1 MFGIFHACHY
11 LYCMICIL
19 SREKDPFFNL
29 AAEEYLL
36 KNYADDIFMVWE
48 SRNAVV
54 VGKHQNALAEINYR
68 FVMENAIPVAR
79 RLSGGGTVFHG
90 PGNVNFT
97 FIRNGEPGKLV
108 DFQRFIAPVAGFL
121 HSLGIDAQVGS
132 QHEILAAGKK
142 ISGNAEHVFK
152 SRILHHGTLL
162 YNADLAMLK
171 ESIKT
176 VPGKYKDR
184 AVQSNRSSVV
194 NIADLLAHSMTE
206 TEFSETLFEYT
217 RQQFTG
223 RLHTFTANEAA
234 SIGTLKDNRYN
245 TWDWVYGWS
254 PDYEFHQA
262 TTAGTIPIEIFL
274 TVHRGRVIQCRLQ
287 SPDLPEAFMEGV
299 ASATNGCAHEFS
311 QVLEIITL
319 AKLDKL
325 AAADRQELAWAFF

>member
-1 MFGIFHACHY
+1 
-11 LYCMICIL
+11 MICII

-36 KNYADDIFMVWE
+36 KNYADDIFMLWE
-48 SRNAVV
+48 SSNAVV

-68 FVMENAIPVAR
+68 FVTEHAVPVAR

-108 DFQRFIAPVAGFL
+108 DFQRFIAPVTGFL

-132 QHEILAAGKK
+132 KHEILAAGKK

-152 SRILHHGTLL
+152 SRVLHHGTLL
-162 YNADLAMLK
+162 YNADLSMLR

-176 VPGKYKDR
+176 IPGKYKDR

-194 NIADLLAHSMTE
+194 NIENLLAHPMTK
-206 TEFSETLFEYT
+206 TEFSEALFEYT
-217 RQQFTG
+217 RQQFNG
-223 RLHTFTANEAA
+223 SLHTFTASEAT
-234 SIGTLKDNRYN
+234 SIGTLKVNRYN

-254 PDYEFHQA
+254 PDYEYQQT
-262 TTAGTIPIEIFL
+262 TTAGKIPVAIFL
-274 TVHRGRVIQCRLQ
+274 AVHRGRVSQCRLQ
-287 SPDLPEAFMEGV
+287 SSALPEAFMDDV
-299 ASATNGCAHEFS
+299 ASAITGCAHEFS
-311 QVLEIITL
+311 QVLEIITRTR
-319 AKLDKL
+319 LDKL
-325 AAADRQELAWAFF
+325 AVADRQELAWAFF